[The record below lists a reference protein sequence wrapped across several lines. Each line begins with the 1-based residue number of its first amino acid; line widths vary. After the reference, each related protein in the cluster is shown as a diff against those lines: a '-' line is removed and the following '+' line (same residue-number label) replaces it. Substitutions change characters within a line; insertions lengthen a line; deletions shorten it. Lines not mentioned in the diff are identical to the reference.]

1 MSIPKKGSRI
11 LVIDGKRYRWR
22 VRDRPTYMQALAQSN
37 MMLAV
42 ESADT
47 ANGSVLLMD
56 LGSPHPSNW
65 LALPG
70 ASATPAMVSQMIQ
83 RAITLGWNP
92 DHAGDQFHLDV
103 DHATDTN
110 VA

>member
-22 VRDRPTYMQALAQSN
+22 VRHRPTYMQALAQNN

-47 ANGSVLLMD
+47 ANGAVLLMD
-56 LGSPHPSNW
+56 LGSPHASNW

-70 ASATPAMVSQMIQ
+70 ASVTPAMVSQMIQ
-83 RAITLGWNP
+83 RAITSGWNP
-92 DHAGDQFHLDV
+92 DRAGDQFHLDV
-103 DHATDTN
+103 DHATDPN